1 MTLLD
6 IENML
11 QEKPINPIKIDISE
25 NLSEY
30 ILYFNKIN
38 DYLIV
43 GTTLFCYL
51 IKLNQYQITHK
62 SILMK
67 VE

>member
-1 MTLLD
+1 MF
-6 IENML
+6 
-11 QEKPINPIKIDISE
+11 QEKPINPLKIDISE

-38 DYLIV
+38 GFLIV

-51 IKLNQYQITHK
+51 IKLNQCAQITQK

>member
-1 MTLLD
+1 MNLLD

-11 QEKPINPIKIDISE
+11 QQKPINPIKIDISE

-38 DYLIV
+38 GYFIV

-51 IKLNQYQITHK
+51 IKINQ
-62 SILMK
+62 
-67 VE
+67 